1 MPVDFYN
8 VKSRQTVSIP
18 DEEITK
24 TKYERQ
30 TKDGSTQYRYA
41 FRAKDKET
49 GTNLTKFVSK
59 ETWDAHPG
67 KEE

>member
-18 DEEITK
+18 DDKVSK

-41 FRAKDKET
+41 FRAVDDET
-49 GTNLTKFVSK
+49 GTKLTKFVSK

-67 KEE
+67 AEE